1 MRIRV
6 GGCTRE
12 FALRPILIC
21 LGEYMAAPNEITETD
36 RKFLQRSVELA
47 AEALAA
53 GDEPFG
59 SVLVNDTGEVLFED
73 RNRVKDGDHTQHP
86 EFAIARWAAQNLS
99 VAERESATVYT
110 SGEHCPMCAAAHGW
124 VRLGRIVYASSSA
137 QLTLWRS
144 KWGLD
149 RKSVVEGKRVDVGSR
164 RLCD

>member
-53 GDEPFG
+53 GDDPFG
-59 SVLVNDTGEVLFED
+59 SVLVNDTGEVLFVD
-73 RNRVKDGDHTQHP
+73 CNQVKAGDHTQLTA
-86 EFAIARWAAQNLS
+86 FAISRWSYMN
-99 VAERESATVYT
+99 
-110 SGEHCPMCAAAHGW
+110 
-124 VRLGRIVYASSSA
+124 
-137 QLTLWRS
+137 
-144 KWGLD
+144 
-149 RKSVVEGKRVDVGSR
+149 
-164 RLCD
+164 